1 MSKNEKER
9 VRGRDRGRE
18 GGGREGQREGG
29 DGERVERAGREM
41 ESERARERERGW
53 GEIGGEGTLT

>member
-9 VRGRDRGRE
+9 VRGRE
-18 GGGREGQREGG
+18 GGTEGGREGG

-41 ESERARERERGW
+41 ESERARERER
-53 GEIGGEGTLT
+53 EGGER